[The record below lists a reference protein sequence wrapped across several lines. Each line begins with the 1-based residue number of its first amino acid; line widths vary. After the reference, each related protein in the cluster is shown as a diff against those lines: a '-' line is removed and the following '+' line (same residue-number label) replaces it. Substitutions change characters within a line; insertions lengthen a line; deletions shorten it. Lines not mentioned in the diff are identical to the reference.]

1 MPSMAYPSLPSYL
14 ESRDLRSKDLRN
26 VEAALM
32 TCYRWMFL
40 ARSADNRILE
50 LFRQGLIRGTVAG
63 GQGNEGL
70 VASIGLLA
78 DKSIDVI
85 SFSHRGLAGKLI
97 WSMPLGE
104 HLSHYFANAGS
115 PTRGREGNV
124 HYGDPKNRS
133 YPMISHL
140 GAMPSNVLGGADS
153 QRRKGHPAIGVT
165 FFGDGAS
172 STGDIHECMN
182 IATLYRLPILFVL
195 ENNEYA
201 YSTPTSEQFATPDLV
216 KRAEGYGMQ
225 GEVLDTSDTEATLTT
240 LCAAMDRVRDG
251 CFPYFVE
258 ARCLRLRGHAAY
270 DTCDYVPREKTEEWA
285 RRDALPL
292 LRSRLVKSGD
302 ETEIETVE
310 TELKDFIEESVKAA
324 MAHPPAAPEG
334 MKDDVF
340 SPRRARIAWSAEQ
353 EPESLTLAQAL
364 QRAHRK
370 ILRESPESIV
380 LGQDIAT
387 YGGPFKV
394 TEDLFKEFGHERVV
408 NTPVAESA
416 TVGHA
421 TGLALNGHRPI
432 VEFQFADFATDATT
446 QIILNTATYHFRCG
460 AETPLVLRFPCGGGL
475 TFGSFHSQDLEA
487 LYLHMPGLKLLYP
500 STPQDAFN
508 ALLAAYEDNNPVL
521 LFEHKKLY
529 RRSKQEVVFDPD
541 FREVWHPRKVR
552 AGEQATFVTYGE
564 MVYEAEG
571 ALDYLE
577 PEYGI
582 SADLFDLR
590 CLSPLDLTLVRESLA
605 KTHRLIVLHEGR
617 RNAGFGAELVSRLT
631 EELFFELEAP
641 PLRLASAD
649 TPVPFAP
656 ELEAA
661 YRPSRD
667 SIIESIA
674 DWLEP

>member
-1 MPSMAYPSLPSYL
+1 MPFMAYPSLPSL
-14 ESRDLRSKDLRN
+14 LKSRDLRAKDLRDIE
-26 VEAALM
+26 VALM

-40 ARSADNRILE
+40 ARTADNRILE

-70 VASIGLLA
+70 AAPIGLLA
-78 DKSIDVI
+78 DKDIDVV

-97 WSMPLGE
+97 WSLPLGD

-153 QRRKGHPAIGVT
+153 QRRKGHPAIGIT

-182 IATLYRLPILFVL
+182 LATLYRLPILFIL

-201 YSTPTSEQFATPDLV
+201 YSTPTSEQFATADLV
-216 KRAEGYGMQ
+216 KRAEGYGME
-225 GEVLDTSDTEATLTT
+225 GELLDISDTETSLTT
-240 LCAAMDRVRDG
+240 LSKAVDRVREQ
-251 CFPYFVE
+251 CYPYFIE
-258 ARCLRLRGHAAY
+258 AKCLRLRGHAAY
-270 DTCDYVPREKTEEWA
+270 DTCDYVPAEQAEAWA
-285 RRDALPL
+285 RKDGLPL
-292 LRSRLVKSGD
+292 LRDHLVQSGY
-302 ETEIETVE
+302 EKEIEAVE
-310 TELKDFIEESVKAA
+310 SELVEFTEESVKAA
-324 MAHPPAAPEG
+324 MAHPPADPEG
-334 MKDDVF
+334 MQADVF
-340 SPRRARIAWSAEQ
+340 SKGRAKISWSAAEH
-353 EPESLTLAQAL
+353 PETLTSAQAL
-364 QRAHRK
+364 QRAHRR
-370 ILRESPESIV
+370 ILRDSPEAV
-380 LGQDIAT
+380 LLGQDIAG

-394 TEDLFKEFGHERVV
+394 TEDLFEEFGRKRVI

-432 VEFQFADFATDATT
+432 LEFQFADFATDATT
-446 QIILNTATYHFRCG
+446 QIILNAATYHFRSG
-460 AETPLVLRFPCGGGL
+460 AEVPLVLRFPCGGGL

-500 STPQDAFN
+500 STPQDAYN

-529 RRSKQEVVFDPD
+529 RRGKEEVAFDVD
-541 FREVWHPRKVR
+541 YRDVWHPRKVR
-552 AGEQATFVTYGE
+552 EGTGATFVTYGE
-564 MVYEAEG
+564 MVYEADE

-577 PEYGI
+577 TEYEL

-590 CLSPLDLTLVRESLA
+590 ALSPVDLDPVRESLA
-605 KTHRLIVLHEGR
+605 RTRRLIVLHEGR

-649 TPVPFAP
+649 LPVPFAP
-656 ELEAA
+656 ELEAV

-667 SIIESIA
+667 SIVDA
-674 DWLEP
+674 VAAWLE